1 MAKTSNPKFRAGNTE
16 PLTFEFT
23 GTATSEVT
31 TSDISSGAF
40 YARERGADTNHIDGA
55 SLGSISASSTDN
67 GDGTWDVTITAVL
80 DPVGN
85 GPSGNDAWDVGDE
98 GTYLCSAVF
107 TYSDTDT
114 AEFPDDEDGLVVTI
128 TKSNQTS

>member
-1 MAKTSNPKFRAGNTE
+1 MAKTSDPKFRAGNTE

-31 TSDISSGAF
+31 TSDISSGVF
-40 YARERGADTNHIDGA
+40 YARERGADDNHIDGA

-85 GPSGNDAWDVGDE
+85 GPDGNDAWATGDD
-98 GTYLCSAVF
+98 GQYRCYGLF
-107 TYSDTDT
+107 TFTDT
-114 AEFPDDEDGLVVTI
+114 ETARYPDAENGLIVTI
-128 TKSNQTS
+128 TPNYE